1 MNCAVCGNPL
11 LANRSAFRCSCGVFV
26 HAYCWDKHVLQA
38 HQPVFEVGTIDLDG
52 EFQANADE
60 AVQAPA
66 MQIAQSAGA
75 TEEVVMEAVG
85 QAADETAQA
94 PVEQSV
100 QPAEAAEEVV
110 EGTVEETLEKTAE
123 ETVVEAVGQA
133 ADETAQAP
141 VEQVTH
147 SPQKQKKKQQKKKQ

>member
-1 MNCAVCGNPL
+1 MNCAVCGNSL

-60 AVQAPA
+60 AAQVPVE
-66 MQIAQSAGA
+66 QIAQ
-75 TEEVVMEAVG
+75 
-85 QAADETAQA
+85 
-94 PVEQSV
+94 PV
-100 QPAEAAEEVV
+100 EAAEEVA
-110 EGTVEETLEKTAE
+110 EGAVEETLEKVAE
-123 ETVVEAVGQA
+123 ETVAEAVEQA
-133 ADETAQAP
+133 VDETAQAP

-147 SPQKQKKKQQKKKQ
+147 SPQKQKQKKKKQ